1 MPGTGSWL
9 TSSATYNRWLHG
21 SELGTL
27 WIKGIPGS
35 GKSVVAAHLI
45 DTLTKAYPGEP
56 VLYFFYRQII
66 DANHEPSAL
75 LRDWLDQVL
84 DYSPPLQNELKE
96 LIESNRSLKS
106 LAMDDLWGYLRLAV
120 TNLSERA
127 FCIADAL
134 DEMDQGND
142 EFLESLSKFADC
154 MPSKVKVIMTSR
166 PIPAIETSLR
176 KINLLRLRL
185 EERMVDTDISS
196 YVERGLRSSKFS
208 TADQNLVREAIPGR
222 ANGIFLYAKLA
233 MDSFLEPG
241 ASADKVLRQLPVD
254 LHDMYI
260 TLLREHAR
268 R

>member
-222 ANGIFLYAKLA
+222 ANVIFLYAKLA
-233 MDSFLEPG
+233 MHLFLEPC
-241 ASADKVLRQLPVD
+241 SIADKVMR
-254 LHDMYI
+254 
-260 TLLREHAR
+260 
-268 R
+268 